1 LTSVFKMKS
10 STLLTLTLP
19 VLSNAWT
26 ITWRNAEG
34 KESTKSGHGPSK
46 CIQIDHA
53 EGQEFNIDGEGEPN
67 INMLLFTNDKCSGEP
82 SGQATVS
89 FVKEASSDLS
99 GFQVVRLNGD
109 DDDDDDEDDEDSTTT
124 GTGTGS
130 SSGSAT
136 PSPTSTSTD
145 DDDDDDDETFTL
157 PTVSATSTST
167 SSDADETTSPS
178 ETASSSG
185 AGAEPTESS
194 GATGTDS
201 DATPSPSESGD
212 DSTPTDGSAQLGLS
226 RTGLAG
232 VVVAAIAG
240 GWALDM
246 LF

>member
-1 LTSVFKMKS
+1 MKS
-10 STLLTLTLP
+10 STLLALSLP

-53 EGQEFNIDGEGEPN
+53 KGQEFDIDGEGEPN

-82 SGQATVS
+82 SGQASVS

-99 GFQVVRLNGD
+99 GFQVVRLDG
-109 DDDDDDEDDEDSTTT
+109 DDDEDEDDDDSTST

-194 GATGTDS
+194 DATGTDS

-212 DSTPTDGSAQLGLS
+212 DSTPTDGSVQLGLS